1 MDWGQLQAGI
11 ASGLVAWALWLLKR
25 WLGVKDSEET
35 RRAVTWA
42 VEQAVT
48 YIAQK
53 YRNAPAVSGEL
64 KKTEAIALAESLA
77 PKKMAKLDDGQKPV
91 LVDATY
97 ARLRPS
103 LPHPST
109 HSTHGDDI
117 PIDVV
122 VTHAP
127 SLSERPTPFPPL
139 RGPVG
144 PGAKGGPSR

>member
-1 MDWGQLQAGI
+1 MDWAQIQAGI
-11 ASGLVAWALWLLKR
+11 ASALVGWALWLLRR

-53 YRNAPAVSGEL
+53 YRNTPSVSGEL
-64 KKTEAIALAESLA
+64 KKNEAIALAESLA
-77 PKKMAKLDDGQKPV
+77 PKKMKKLEDDPKAV

-103 LPHPST
+103 LPHPTT
-109 HSTHGDDI
+109 HSTDGDDI

-127 SLSERPTPFPPL
+127 GLSERPTPFPPL

-144 PGAKGGPSR
+144 PGAKGGPTR